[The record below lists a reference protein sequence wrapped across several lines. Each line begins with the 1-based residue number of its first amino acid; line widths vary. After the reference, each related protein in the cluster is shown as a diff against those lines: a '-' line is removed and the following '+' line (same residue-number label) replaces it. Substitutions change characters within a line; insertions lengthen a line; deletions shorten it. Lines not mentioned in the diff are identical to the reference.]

1 MRVLAAVHVLLRGL
15 LKVFIIPLVIMG
27 CTGSAE
33 PSLPRHAAGKIQQSG
48 GITVYNDDTRGPN
61 KVDYHHAKPL
71 PLPCLPDKGTA
82 NRERTKKLPTQLPL
96 KKDVESGSDNTGTGK
111 EDR

>member
-1 MRVLAAVHVLLRGL
+1 
-15 LKVFIIPLVIMG
+15 MG

-61 KVDYHHAKPL
+61 KVAYNHAKPL
-71 PLPCLPDKGTA
+71 PLPSLPDKGTA
-82 NRERTKKLPTQLPL
+82 NRERTKNLQTQLPSI
-96 KKDVESGSDNTGTGK
+96 KDVDSGSDNAGKGK